1 MQLLSIVNCFGA
13 TLSALADAF
22 ALLLLLLLL
31 LLLVVVVVVPNLF
44 IHFCT
49 PEPNLNP

>member
-31 LLLVVVVVVPNLF
+31 MLLVVANTIDITENQF
-44 IHFCT
+44 H
-49 PEPNLNP
+49 

>member
-22 ALLLLLLLL
+22 ALLLLLLM
-31 LLLVVVVVVPNLF
+31 LLVVANTIDITENQF
-44 IHFCT
+44 H
-49 PEPNLNP
+49 

>member
-31 LLLVVVVVVPNLF
+31 LLLVVANRIDITENQF
-44 IHFCT
+44 H
-49 PEPNLNP
+49 